1 MVIHTGILT
10 ASYFNFGSSTEAVLL
25 NPLKAKLNP
34 VCHLLTLGAHHILH
48 ISRIRIKCS
57 SYWFNHHNFA
67 CIWADQS
74 THAKE

>member
-25 NPLKAKLNP
+25 
-34 VCHLLTLGAHHILH
+34 
-48 ISRIRIKCS
+48 KCS
-57 SYWFNHHNFA
+57 SYWFTHHNFA